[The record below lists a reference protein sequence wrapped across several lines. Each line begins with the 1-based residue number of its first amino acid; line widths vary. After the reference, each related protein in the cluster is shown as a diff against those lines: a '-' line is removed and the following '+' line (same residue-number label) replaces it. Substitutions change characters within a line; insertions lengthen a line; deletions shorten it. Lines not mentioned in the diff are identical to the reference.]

1 MRTRI
6 FLTLSFTLACLLAM
20 NAFLAASSA
29 DTRVADA
36 AMQGDKAGVRTL
48 LKQGVDVNVAHGD
61 GMTALHWAA
70 YKDDF
75 EMAQML
81 IAAGANVGATTRI
94 NSMTPLFWAAQN
106 GNAALI
112 QALAKAGANVNATLT
127 TGATPLMYAAR
138 GGSSDAIKA
147 LVDLGA
153 NVNARESGRNET
165 ALMFAAANNRAAAI
179 RTLMKAGANASL
191 ASKVFD
197 VAAKLK
203 AEASTRGARGAGGA
217 NLGTEETPP
226 KIDTMGGLTALLLA
240 ARQGHVEAA
249 GALIE
254 SGANINEPSPSD
266 KTSPLLIAT
275 INGHY
280 DLASFLLDRG
290 ADPRLASNAGATPLY
305 TTINVKWAPK
315 TDYPQPDTRQEK
327 TSYLELLNKLLDHGA
342 DPNARLKTELW
353 YSGYNFELSQV
364 DTAGATALWR
374 AAQASDAAAMRLLI
388 ARGADPLLSPTG
400 GVSPLLVAAGAG
412 VHGNDEV
419 TATGSW
425 LPGLTYLVNELHL
438 DVNRSDDKG
447 FTALHY
453 AAARGDNDMILF
465 LVANGARPDAVAKN
479 GQTVSDV
486 ANGPRQRIQPF
497 QETLALL
504 SLLGARNSHKCVSC

>member
-6 FLTLSFTLACLLAM
+6 LLALSFTAACLLAM
-20 NAFLAASSA
+20 NALFAAGLA

-36 AMQGDKAGVRTL
+36 AMQGDKAAVRTL

-70 YKDDF
+70 YKDDL

-81 IAAGANVGATTRI
+81 IAAGANVGSTTRI
-94 NSMTPLFWAAQN
+94 NAMTALFWAAQN
-106 GNAALI
+106 GNAAMV
-112 QALAKAGANVNATLT
+112 QALAKAGANVNAALT

-138 GGSSDAIKA
+138 GGSPDAVKA
-147 LVDLGA
+147 LVDRGA
-153 NVNARESGRNET
+153 NVNAREAGRNET
-165 ALMFAAANNRAAAI
+165 ALMFAAANNRDAAI
-179 RTLMKAGANASL
+179 RVLMQAGANASL
-191 ASKVFD
+191 ASNVFD

-203 AEASTRGARGAGGA
+203 AEAATRGGRGAA
-217 NLGTEETPP
+217 NLGGEETPP

-249 GALIE
+249 KALIE
-254 SGANINEPSPSD
+254 SGANINEPGPGD
-266 KTSPLLIAT
+266 KTTPLLIAT

-280 DLASFLLDRG
+280 DLAGFLLDRG
-290 ADPRLASNAGATPLY
+290 ADPGLASSAGATPLY

-315 TDYPQPDTRQEK
+315 TDYPQPSTRQEK

-342 DPNARLKTELW
+342 DPNARLKMELW

-374 AAQASDAAAMRLLI
+374 AAQASDVAAMRLLI
-388 ARGADPLLSPTG
+388 ARGADPLLSASG

-438 DVNRSDDKG
+438 DVNRADDKG

-465 LVANGARPDAVAKN
+465 LVGNGARPDAVARN
-479 GQTVSDV
+479 GQTVSDL